1 MILFSSM
8 ESTNPININI
18 SKSSE
23 NSPNPYNE
31 FREYVIQNNVQLQKE
46 LKGNIQQVKEL
57 EATVAEKEV
66 EEDKSDT
73 RLRYMKGLLQ
83 NLNELKTDYSNVTQ
97 KTEEK
102 FKIINTYNTK
112 FIDEAVKIMI
122 YYHVLLFNL
131 SLLYYFLFSTNVIIC
146 VLNAVEFLIICYC
159 ATKINNIYQYLLDI
173 ELKNKPIIKQLDEQ
187 IKEMKKDI
195 KKTEDS
201 TLSLD
206 NWICEM

>member
-1 MILFSSM
+1 M
-8 ESTNPININI
+8 ESTTPINISI

-23 NSPNPYNE
+23 NSPNSYNE

-46 LKGNIQQVKEL
+46 LKENIQQVKEL
-57 EATVAEKEV
+57 EAAVAEKEV

-83 NLNELKTDYSNVTQ
+83 NLNELKTDYSKVTQ

-102 FKIINTYNTK
+102 FKIINIYNTK
-112 FIDEAVKIMI
+112 FTDEAVKIMI
-122 YYHVLLFNL
+122 YYHMLLFNL
-131 SLLYYFLFSTNVIIC
+131 SLLYYFLFSTSVIIC

-159 ATKINNIYQYLLDI
+159 ATKINTIYQYLLDI
-173 ELKNKPIIKQLDEQ
+173 ELKNKPIIKHLDEE
-187 IKEMKKDI
+187 IKEMKKEI